1 MVVADIKNK
10 VQEGGKYNKKLKK
23 AANKL
28 FKKHGWLIASCAFVF
43 VSIAANSPCTIPY
56 YEPEEPEGLAQFKK
70 FN

>member
-1 MVVADIKNK
+1 MKR
-10 VQEGGKYNKKLKK
+10 LKTMTS
-23 AANKL
+23 KL

-43 VSIAANSPCTIPY
+43 VTIAANSPCTIPY